1 VWRGSLTLCIESEAL
16 HHPQAG
22 QVISLVMKHIE
33 RHHSR
38 YTPAQL
44 FDLVADVE
52 RYPDFVPWVVAARV
66 YGRRDSTLLVE
77 MTMGTSFLHKRF
89 TATALLDRPHRV
101 DVNSHDPAFERFEH
115 IWTFEPAAEGGTN
128 VEYRVD
134 FTLRSHILQ
143 ALIGVSFAE
152 RSKTMVQA
160 YMLQAR
166 RRYGAP

>member
-1 VWRGSLTLCIESEAL
+1 MIRRRAKSLSGHETSSHC
-16 HHPQAG
+16 
-22 QVISLVMKHIE
+22 LVMKHIE

-115 IWTFEPAAEGGTN
+115 IWTFEPAAEG
-128 VEYRVD
+128 D
-134 FTLRSHILQ
+134 
-143 ALIGVSFAE
+143 
-152 RSKTMVQA
+152 MVQG
-160 YMLQAR
+160 R
-166 RRYGAP
+166 RR

>member
-1 VWRGSLTLCIESEAL
+1 
-16 HHPQAG
+16 
-22 QVISLVMKHIE
+22 MKHIE

-52 RYPDFVPWVVAARV
+52 RYPDFVPWVVAARSRPQGQHPP
-66 YGRRDSTLLVE
+66 GRNDH
-77 MTMGTSFLHKRF
+77 GKAFFTSVP
-89 TATALLDRPHRV
+89 ATALDRPHRV
-101 DVNSHDPAFERFEH
+101 NVNSHDPAFERFEH

-128 VEYRVD
+128 VEYRVIS
-134 FTLRSHILQ
+134 LRSHILQ

-160 YMLQAR
+160 YMLQAPDTAR
-166 RRYGAP
+166 RNRRCAS